1 MDELAIGATFAD
13 HVIRGVAGRGGM
25 GIVYRALHVP
35 LKREVALKIIAP
47 TVSADAEFRA
57 RFRHEFEAA
66 ASLQHPNVIP
76 IYHAGEEDGL
86 LYVTMRFVD
95 GTDLARLVMVETRL
109 TPTRAA
115 LIIGQVAAALDAA
128 HARGLVH
135 RDVKPANI
143 LVDGEHALL
152 TDFGLIKSLHA
163 GDTQVTKPGTVIGT
177 FDYAAP
183 EQLDGRPVDART
195 DVYALGCVLFQALT
209 GRVPFPRDSVGAT
222 LFAHFRDPPPSVTA
236 LVPEAPKAFDDV
248 IATAMAKDPAARYP
262 TAGDLARAALGAVDH
277 PSIARTPSSWTWPA
291 LAAPRGVPLQGVL
304 VSELESGP
312 FVGRTEA
319 LTRLRARWDK
329 AADDARQMVLLSGDP
344 GIGKTRLAAELAREA
359 HAAGATVL
367 YGRNDA
373 ESLIPYQPF
382 VTAVQHF
389 MAHRDTL
396 AFPPELAPELSELA
410 RLVPALRRHL
420 PELREPAAEDGETRR
435 YRLFEAVT
443 RVLARVAADAP
454 TVLILDDLHWADT
467 STALL
472 LGHLLQDVE
481 PTRLLVLGTIRA
493 SGEHRADELTALL
506 TRLYR
511 DPGFERVALA
521 GLDDAETGEL
531 VAATDRDASGSFIL
545 RLHEGTDGNPF
556 FIKETLRSLADEPEL
571 RDDTLRRVPVPEGV
585 KELIGT
591 RLARLTDT
599 TTAVLTAASVVG
611 REFRLEVLETLLD
624 EPVERIIT
632 ALEAADEAG
641 LVREVADDA
650 DRFAFTH
657 ALVRETLYE
666 RQSASR
672 RVRMHY
678 RIAQALDQLK
688 LATPAELAYHYVESR
703 HLDREGK
710 AVDYSEQAAVA
721 ASEGLADF
729 EAKTHYTAALERLQD
744 DEPRRARLLI
754 GLGTAAARLYDPDAN
769 DAFMLAAEIATREH
783 LTDVLAEAALGRF
796 GNYAHAGAVDYEAIE
811 LLERA
816 LAALGDEESPLT
828 ARLLTRLANALH
840 FAGQPQR
847 VDQLTERAL
856 ELARR
861 GDDPLALLNALES
874 RHTAL
879 LVAAEAPERLAI
891 ADEFSEIAE
900 RIDEPEL
907 LVLGLQWRLYD
918 TLELA
923 DMSAAYGC
931 LERLRA
937 LADELGQPIYRYRA
951 ARWNVIWAMIGDRL
965 AEVPDLINH
974 AHELGVRARRSE
986 VVVESAGQY
995 AGLAY
1000 LTGTMGGLAPALAA
1014 QIESDPQL
1022 VVNLPVLALAHLQAG
1037 DREAAAVIF
1046 ERFAADDFAAIPRDM
1061 MWMGAMAVLTHVCAQ
1076 LGDRERAR
1084 VLYDLLLPYRDR
1096 SLMIGIVAHWGSA
1109 ERILGLLADDPAQ
1122 ADAHFEIAIAR
1133 NADIPSML
1141 RMTRAQYAD
1150 VLEARGEPERA
1161 AAIRGDSGIAA
1172 TQLGLP

>member
-35 LKREVALKIIAP
+35 LKREVALKVIAP
-47 TVSADAEFRA
+47 SVSADPEFRA

-66 ASLQHPNVIP
+66 ASVQHPNVVP

-95 GTDLARLVMVETRL
+95 GVDLARLVMTETRL
-109 TPTRAA
+109 APTRAA
-115 LIIGQVAAALDAA
+115 LIVGQVAAALDAA

-135 RDVKPANI
+135 RDVKPANV
-143 LVDGEHALL
+143 LVEGEHALL
-152 TDFGLIKSLHA
+152 TDFGLIKHIEGA
-163 GDTQVTKPGTVIGT
+163 DTQVTKPGTVIGT

-222 LFAHFRDPPPSVTA
+222 LFAHFKDPPPSVTA
-236 LVPEAPKAFDDV
+236 LVPEAPPALDQV
-248 IATAMAKDPAARYP
+248 IAVAMAKEPEARYAS
-262 TAGDLARAALGAVDH
+262 AGDLARAALAAVDH
-277 PSIARTPSSWTWPA
+277 PSLVRTPSSWSWPA
-291 LAAPRGVPLQGVL
+291 PAAPSAGLPLQGAL
-304 VSELESGP
+304 VSELESGR
-312 FVGRTEA
+312 FVGRAGA
-319 LTRLRARWDK
+319 LDHLRARWNR
-329 AADDARQMVLLSGDP
+329 AAAGARQFVLVSGDP
-344 GIGKTRLAAELAREA
+344 GIGKTRLAVEFAHEA
-359 HAAGATVL
+359 HAAGATIL

-373 ESLIPYQPF
+373 ESLVPYQPF

-389 MAHRDTL
+389 MAHRATL
-396 AFPPELAPELSELA
+396 EFPPELGPELSELA

-443 RVLARVAADAP
+443 RVLARAARDAP

-481 PTRLLVLGTIRA
+481 PTPLLIIGTIRA
-493 SGEHRADELTALL
+493 AGEHRADELTALL
-506 TRLYR
+506 ARLYR
-511 DPGFERVALA
+511 DPGFERVALT

-531 VAATDRDASGSFIL
+531 VAAADRRASGSFIV
-545 RLHEGTDGNPF
+545 RLHEGTEGNPF

-571 RDDTLRRVPVPEGV
+571 RDETLRLVPVPESV

-591 RLARLTDT
+591 RLARLSET

-624 EPVERIIT
+624 EPVERLIT
-632 ALEAADEAG
+632 ALEEADEAG
-641 LVREVADDA
+641 LVREVPDDA

-672 RVRMHY
+672 RVRMHH
-678 RIAQALDQLK
+678 RIAQALEQLD

-710 AVDYSEQAAVA
+710 AVDFSERAAAA
-721 ASEGLADF
+721 ASDALADF
-729 EAKTHYTAALERLQD
+729 EAKNHYVAALERLGQG

-754 GLGTAAARLYDPDAN
+754 GLGTSAARLYDPEAD
-769 DAFMLAAEIATREH
+769 DAFMEAAELAQRNHEPT
-783 LTDVLAEAALGRF
+783 LLAEAALGRF
-796 GNYAHAGAVDYEAIE
+796 GNYAHAGAVDYPAIE
-811 LLERA
+811 LLEHA

-840 FAGQPQR
+840 FTGQQER
-847 VDQLTERAL
+847 VAALTARAL
-856 ELARR
+856 ELARA

-879 LVAAEAPERLAI
+879 LLTAEAEERLEI
-891 ADEFSEIAE
+891 ANAFSELAV

-918 TLELA
+918 SLELFDLDAAHGWLLTLRELA
-923 DMSAAYGC
+923 D
-931 LERLRA
+931 R
-937 LADELGQPIYRYRA
+937 LGQPIYRYRA
-951 ARWNVIWAMIGDRL
+951 ARWNVIWAMIEDRL
-965 AEVPDLINH
+965 DEVPDLIAV
-974 AHELGVRARRSE
+974 AHELGVRARRPE
-986 VVVESAGQY
+986 VDVESAGQH

-1000 LTGTMGGLAPALAA
+1000 RTGTLGAFAPALAA
-1014 QIESDPQL
+1014 QIQSDPQL

-1037 DREAAAVIF
+1037 EREAGAAIF
-1046 ERFAADDFAAIPRDM
+1046 ERFAADDFASIPRDM
-1061 MWMGAMAVLTHVCAQ
+1061 LWMGAMAVLTHVCTM
-1076 LGDRERAR
+1076 LGDSARAR
-1084 VLYDLLLPYRDR
+1084 VLYELLLPYRDR
-1096 SLMIGIVAHWGSA
+1096 NLVIGIVACWGSV
-1109 ERILGLLADDPAQ
+1109 ERFLGMLASDPAA
-1122 ADAHFEIAIAR
+1122 ADAHFERALAR
-1133 NADIPSML
+1133 NAAIPSML
-1141 RMTRAQYAD
+1141 RMTRA
-1150 VLEARGEPERA
+1150 
-1161 AAIRGDSGIAA
+1161 AIRGDSGMAA
-1172 TQLGLP
+1172 TQIGGT

>member
-1 MDELAIGATFAD
+1 M
-13 HVIRGVAGRGGM
+13 
-25 GIVYRALHVP
+25 
-35 LKREVALKIIAP
+35 
-47 TVSADAEFRA
+47 
-57 RFRHEFEAA
+57 
-66 ASLQHPNVIP
+66 
-76 IYHAGEEDGL
+76 
-86 LYVTMRFVD
+86 
-95 GTDLARLVMVETRL
+95 
-109 TPTRAA
+109 
-115 LIIGQVAAALDAA
+115 
-128 HARGLVH
+128 
-135 RDVKPANI
+135 
-143 LVDGEHALL
+143 
-152 TDFGLIKSLHA
+152 
-163 GDTQVTKPGTVIGT
+163 
-177 FDYAAP
+177 
-183 EQLDGRPVDART
+183 
-195 DVYALGCVLFQALT
+195 
-209 GRVPFPRDSVGAT
+209 
-222 LFAHFRDPPPSVTA
+222 
-236 LVPEAPKAFDDV
+236 
-248 IATAMAKDPAARYP
+248 
-262 TAGDLARAALGAVDH
+262 
-277 PSIARTPSSWTWPA
+277 
-291 LAAPRGVPLQGVL
+291 
-304 VSELESGP
+304 SELESGP

-329 AADDARQMVLLSGDP
+329 ARRRTRARWCCLSGDP

-373 ESLIPYQPF
+373 ESLVPYQPF

-396 AFPPELAPELSELA
+396 EFPPELAPELSELA

-454 TVLILDDLHWADT
+454 TVLILDDLQWADT

-632 ALEAADEAG
+632 ALEEADEAG

-678 RIAQALDQLK
+678 RIAQALDQL
-688 LATPAELAYHYVESR
+688 
-703 HLDREGK
+703 
-710 AVDYSEQAAVA
+710 
-721 ASEGLADF
+721 
-729 EAKTHYTAALERLQD
+729 TARDA
-744 DEPRRARLLI
+744 RRARLPLRREPPPGPRGQGRRLLRAGRGRRVRRRSPTSRPRRTTPPRSSGSRTTSRGAPALLI

-879 LVAAEAPERLAI
+879 LLAAEAPERLR
-891 ADEFSEIAE
+891 DRE
-900 RIDEPEL
+900 R
-907 LVLGLQWRLYD
+907 VLGDRR
-918 TLELA
+918 A
-923 DMSAAYGC
+923 HRRARAARARPAVAPVRHARAGRHATPPTRW

-937 LADELGQPIYRYRA
+937 ARA
-951 ARWNVIWAMIGDRL
+951 TSSASRSTAS
-965 AEVPDLINH
+965 AP
-974 AHELGVRARRSE
+974 RA
-986 VVVESAGQY
+986 
-995 AGLAY
+995 
-1000 LTGTMGGLAPALAA
+1000 GT
-1014 QIESDPQL
+1014 
-1022 VVNLPVLALAHLQAG
+1022 
-1037 DREAAAVIF
+1037 
-1046 ERFAADDFAAIPRDM
+1046 
-1061 MWMGAMAVLTHVCAQ
+1061 
-1076 LGDRERAR
+1076 
-1084 VLYDLLLPYRDR
+1084 
-1096 SLMIGIVAHWGSA
+1096 
-1109 ERILGLLADDPAQ
+1109 
-1122 ADAHFEIAIAR
+1122 
-1133 NADIPSML
+1133 
-1141 RMTRAQYAD
+1141 
-1150 VLEARGEPERA
+1150 
-1161 AAIRGDSGIAA
+1161 
-1172 TQLGLP
+1172 

>member
-1 MDELAIGATFAD
+1 
-13 HVIRGVAGRGGM
+13 
-25 GIVYRALHVP
+25 
-35 LKREVALKIIAP
+35 
-47 TVSADAEFRA
+47 
-57 RFRHEFEAA
+57 
-66 ASLQHPNVIP
+66 
-76 IYHAGEEDGL
+76 
-86 LYVTMRFVD
+86 
-95 GTDLARLVMVETRL
+95 
-109 TPTRAA
+109 
-115 LIIGQVAAALDAA
+115 
-128 HARGLVH
+128 
-135 RDVKPANI
+135 
-143 LVDGEHALL
+143 
-152 TDFGLIKSLHA
+152 
-163 GDTQVTKPGTVIGT
+163 
-177 FDYAAP
+177 
-183 EQLDGRPVDART
+183 
-195 DVYALGCVLFQALT
+195 
-209 GRVPFPRDSVGAT
+209 
-222 LFAHFRDPPPSVTA
+222 
-236 LVPEAPKAFDDV
+236 
-248 IATAMAKDPAARYP
+248 
-262 TAGDLARAALGAVDH
+262 
-277 PSIARTPSSWTWPA
+277 
-291 LAAPRGVPLQGVL
+291 
-304 VSELESGP
+304 
-312 FVGRTEA
+312 
-319 LTRLRARWDK
+319 
-329 AADDARQMVLLSGDP
+329 MVLLSGDP

-373 ESLIPYQPF
+373 ESLVPYQPF

-396 AFPPELAPELSELA
+396 DFPPELAPELSELA

-472 LGHLLQDVE
+472 LSHLLQDVE

-493 SGEHRADELTALL
+493 SGEHRAEELTALL

-729 EAKTHYTAALERLQD
+729 EAKTHYAAALERLQD

-754 GLGTAAARLYDPDAN
+754 GLGTAAAHLYDPDAN

-879 LVAAEAPERLAI
+879 LLAAEAPERLAI
-891 ADEFSEIAE
+891 ANEFSEIAE

-923 DMSAAYGC
+923 DMSAAVPLAGTPSRPRRRARPADLPLPRRA
-931 LERLRA
+931 LER
-937 LADELGQPIYRYRA
+937 DLGDDRRPPGRGAGPDRRTRTSSA
-951 ARWNVIWAMIGDRL
+951 SAPAAPRWSSSPPASTPGSPTAPARWATSRPRSPSRSRATRSSSSTCRCSRSPTCRPGTGKPRPRSSSASPPTTSPRSRATCCGWARW
-965 AEVPDLINH
+965 PCS
-974 AHELGVRARRSE
+974 RTSARS
-986 VVVESAGQY
+986 SATASG
-995 AGLAY
+995 
-1000 LTGTMGGLAPALAA
+1000 PASSTTSCSRTATAA
-1014 QIESDPQL
+1014 
-1022 VVNLPVLALAHLQAG
+1022 
-1037 DREAAAVIF
+1037 
-1046 ERFAADDFAAIPRDM
+1046 
-1061 MWMGAMAVLTHVCAQ
+1061 W
-1076 LGDRERAR
+1076 
-1084 VLYDLLLPYRDR
+1084 
-1096 SLMIGIVAHWGSA
+1096 
-1109 ERILGLLADDPAQ
+1109 
-1122 ADAHFEIAIAR
+1122 
-1133 NADIPSML
+1133 
-1141 RMTRAQYAD
+1141 
-1150 VLEARGEPERA
+1150 
-1161 AAIRGDSGIAA
+1161 
-1172 TQLGLP
+1172 